1 MKSTTELVFLL
12 DRSGSM
18 SGLESDTIGGF
29 NDMIAKQGNKD
40 GTCRVTTVLF
50 NHRQMTLHDQKD
62 IHTIKPLSGYDY
74 SVRGSTALLDAL
86 GETINKITSLHGR
99 MDADQKPNKVLFV
112 ITTDGLENSS
122 REYAYEQIQSLIE
135 DKRRNHGW
143 EFLFLGANIDAV
155 GEATRLGIDKTKA
168 AAYHPDK
175 KGTRMNYQ
183 SLNHAIDDFRSDRGI
198 RENWASSIKSYAAR
212 NHDEEK

>member
-29 NDMIAKQGNKD
+29 NAMIEKQRNKE
-40 GTCRVTTVLF
+40 GTCEVTSVLF
-50 NHRQMTLHDQKD
+50 NHRQMTLHDRKD
-62 IHTIKPLSGYDY
+62 IHAIKPLSDYDY
-74 SVRGSTALLDAL
+74 TVRGSTALLDAL
-86 GETINKITSLHGR
+86 GETINKITSLHGW
-99 MDADQKPNKVLFV
+99 MNDDQKPNKVLFV

-122 REYAYEQIQSLIE
+122 REYTYEQIKSMIE
-135 DKRRNHGW
+135 EKRRKNDW
-143 EFLFLGANIDAV
+143 EFIFLGANIDAV

-183 SLNHAIDDFRSDRGI
+183 SLNHAIDDFRANRNI
-198 RENWASSIKSYAAR
+198 RKEWASTIKSYAEKKED
-212 NHDEEK
+212 DET